1 MAWMRMMGADSVEYH
16 RQTLLD
22 RQDDH
27 PGAALAY
34 YAERGESPLV
44 WAGGAAARLGLAG
57 HVSVEHY
64 EDIFGPGGARH
75 PVTGKR
81 LVTTKRPGLE
91 IVVSAHKSVAEL
103 GVIGRA
109 EDMHRILDAERDGT
123 LAYLEQLTQ
132 DRGGRRGRTATPTA
146 TSGLLYAVTRHATSR
161 AGDPCP
167 HDHVLIANLVEMLDG
182 RGGWKAADTALWRE
196 HLHAATAYGRL
207 RSAHVAVELG
217 YGIVADDGP
226 SGRLGHWA
234 IAGVPDEVMAM
245 HSKRAAEIAAA
256 TGSPTE
262 SSYRQRAIAAR
273 RTRSAKRHEQVTD
286 LMTRWQAEIETGPYT
301 IAGIAAEIAR
311 NRHQRITPE
320 LDDRDLDRLAAE
332 LLAPDGRLAADK
344 VFTRRD
350 VIVAAAPHL
359 FGLDPTTVDRVVDRV
374 LVHSDAV
381 ELEPFGGVRER
392 VWAPRCVIDT
402 ERAIEERAWSRH
414 HTRTAL
420 PFAPVFIDEAIA
432 ATEATLGRRLT
443 PSQRATVWGICGSN
457 RSLDV
462 VVGIAGSGKTTALDA
477 VRLAHEHHGYRVL
490 GTATSGQAARTI
502 GQGAGIESRTV
513 ASLLARLERG
523 NLTLDRRTLVVLDE
537 AGMTDD
543 HDLHRLLDH
552 TTRAHARLVLV
563 GDPRQLSAVGPG
575 GGLEALVRRFDGYI
589 WQLTDNVRQTDL
601 TEREVL
607 AELRH
612 GDIGEAVDWL
622 ADHDRIIT
630 GTDRAETIGAVIDG
644 WLADTDAG
652 VDTVMLAWRRANVD
666 ALNHLARHAYAER
679 GWLTGPEITAPGGRN
694 YRQGDRIVTLAPYA
708 GLTVTSETGTVEQVH
723 PDLGALTVRFDDG
736 RHILLPP
743 AFTASNRL
751 AHGYAIT
758 VHRAQGS
765 TVDTTHYLEDGGGR
779 ELAYV
784 ALSRARHRSTV
795 YTHADDLDT
804 AIDDLTTTWTTERR
818 QQWITDRTTPLD
830 PDLDFARSPQ
840 RTRDQGLKLDLF

>member
-16 RQTLLD
+16 RQTVLD

-27 PGAALAY
+27 PGAAIAY

-44 WAGGAAARLGLAG
+44 WGGGAAARLGLAG

-75 PVTGKR
+75 PVTGER
-81 LVTTKRPGLE
+81 LVSTKRPGLE

-109 EDMHRILDAERDGT
+109 EDMHLILDAERDGT

-132 DRGGRRGRTATPTA
+132 DRGGRRGRVATPTP

-167 HDHVLIANLVEMLDG
+167 HDHVLIANLVEMLDE

-207 RSAHVAVELG
+207 RSARVAVELG

-245 HSKRAAEIAAA
+245 HSKRAAEIDDA

-286 LMTRWQAEIETGPYT
+286 LMARWQAEIENGPYT
-301 IAGIAAEIAR
+301 IAGIATDVDRACD
-311 NRHQRITPE
+311 QRITSE
-320 LDDRDLDRLAAE
+320 LSDRDLDRLAAQ

-344 VFTRRD
+344 VFCRRD

-359 FGLDPTTVDRVVDRV
+359 FGLDPTTVDRLADRV
-374 LVHSDAV
+374 LVHPDAV

-402 ERAIEERAWSRH
+402 EHAIEERAWSRH
-414 HTRTAL
+414 HARTTL
-420 PFAPVFIDEAIA
+420 PLAPVIVDEAIKS
-432 ATEATLGRRLT
+432 TEASLGRRLM
-443 PSQRATVWGICGSN
+443 PSQRMAVRGICESN
-457 RSLDV
+457 RGLDV

-477 VRLAHEHHGYRVL
+477 VRLAHERHGYRVL

-502 GQGAGIESRTV
+502 GQGAGIESHTV
-513 ASLLARLERG
+513 ASLLARLDRG
-523 NLTLDRRTLVVLDE
+523 SLTVDRRTLVVLDE

-552 TTRAHARLVLV
+552 AARNQAKLVLV

-575 GGLEALVRRFDGYI
+575 GGLEALVDRFDGHI
-589 WQLTDNVRQTDL
+589 WQLTDNIRQTDL
-601 TEREVL
+601 TEREAL

-612 GDIGEAVDWL
+612 GDIGSAVDWL
-622 ADHDRIIT
+622 ADHDRIIA
-630 GTDRAETIGAVIDG
+630 GTDRAEAIGAVIDG

-652 VDTVMLAWRRANVD
+652 ADTLMLAWRRANVD
-666 ALNHLARHAYAER
+666 ALNHLARHAYTER
-679 GWLTGPEITAPGGRN
+679 GWLTGPEITAPGGRR
-694 YRQGDRIVTLAPYA
+694 YRQGDRVVTLAPYA
-708 GLTVTSETGTVEQVH
+708 GLTVTSETGTVGQVH
-723 PDLGALTVRFDDG
+723 PDLGALTIRFDDG
-736 RHILLPP
+736 RHVLLPP
-743 AFTASNRL
+743 AHTADNRL

-758 VHRAQGS
+758 VHRAQGA

-804 AIDDLTTTWTTERR
+804 AIDDLATTWTTERR
-818 QQWITDRTTPLD
+818 QRWITGRTTPLD
-830 PDLDFARSPQ
+830 PDYLRAPARS
-840 RTRDQGLKLDLF
+840 RDQGLELDLF